1 MVPDKKTKIR
11 NNSIMD
17 VPKVSGFTGSSQH
30 EQTVLLLKSPLK
42 VSIKIKICEI
52 DGFKQFLDFSRM
64 IVSNE

>member
-1 MVPDKKTKIR
+1 
-11 NNSIMD
+11 MD